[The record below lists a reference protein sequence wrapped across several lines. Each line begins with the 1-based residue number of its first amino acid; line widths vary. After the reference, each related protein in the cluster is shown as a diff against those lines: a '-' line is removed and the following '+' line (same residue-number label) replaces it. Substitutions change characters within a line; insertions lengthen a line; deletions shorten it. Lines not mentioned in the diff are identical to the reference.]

1 MGPLIQYFN
10 ALSHDFLSFF
20 YLFVCVSVH
29 HACTMCEKDDYVP
42 TASQPLVDTVS
53 LYYVC
58 LSHYQGH
65 IKASGS

>member
-10 ALSHDFLSFF
+10 ALSHNELFFLS
-20 YLFVCVSVH
+20 VCMCVSVRY
-29 HACTMCEKDDYVP
+29 ACTMCEKDDYVP
-42 TASQPLVDTVS
+42 AANQPLVDTVF

-65 IKASGS
+65 IKALGL